1 MPEILSD
8 HWADECRYGMMQG
21 RVKTSRKRKKKSIL
35 PERRGEQIAWLVFYS
50 LIMFLLGA
58 IAWKYLGPMV

>member
-8 HWADECRYGMMQG
+8 HWADGFRYAMMSD

-35 PERRGEQIAWLVFYS
+35 PEHRGEQIAWLVFHS

>member
-1 MPEILSD
+1 M
-8 HWADECRYGMMQG
+8 
-21 RVKTSRKRKKKSIL
+21 KKKSIL

-50 LIMFLLGA
+50 LTMFLLGA